1 MTVSVDFGD
10 LCEGALINQRGRPPN
25 DGDRTMKVGQDEGHE
40 HLASL
45 DIQQNESMV
54 DLLPHHRHD
63 YIVAVHSSQNLS
75 RWIRSDL
82 TAHIESDRWRHITTL
97 LGWTPRGTIN
107 DHYSSIVRMSSSSE
121 IMPSYG
127 HQLPQSSSV

>member
-54 DLLPHHRHD
+54 DCKKGNDNPRTLASQPWCKYQTAEATSFKTLTL
-63 YIVAVHSSQNLS
+63 SSQLNIKSENPL
-75 RWIRSDL
+75 IGAPIL
-82 TAHIESDRWRHITTL
+82 HVTIGQYQAPFIVP
-97 LGWTPRGTIN
+97 TPT
-107 DHYSSIVRMSSSSE
+107 YQS
-121 IMPSYG
+121 
-127 HQLPQSSSV
+127 HQIPMFQSS